1 MKARYWPWVF
11 VIDNCPDLRS
21 SSAMNVHYRVKLNDD
36 ERAELKGLLAKGK
49 RSARKLKRAQILLA
63 ADAGESD
70 ETIAASVS
78 VGTSTVFR
86 TKRRFVEGNL
96 ERALTEDKRPG
107 AKRKLSGKEEA
118 LLVAT
123 TCSAP
128 PAGRAHWTLSLLAGV
143 MIALTDHEELSRE
156 TVRRRL
162 GESKLKPWR
171 HKMWCVPEIN
181 GEYVARME
189 HVLDLYA
196 EAPDP
201 LRPLV
206 CFDESPTQLIGE
218 VREPIPAK
226 PGQLQRYDSEYQ
238 RNGTVNLFIMI
249 DPHRRWRHVKI
260 TDRRRALDF
269 AECMRELV
277 DVHYPAAELIR
288 VVMDNLSTHTLGALY
303 EAFEPEEAHRILRRL
318 EFHFVPKHG
327 SWLNMAE
334 IEIGVLRGQC
344 LDRRIEDV
352 GLLRAEVAAWET
364 QRNEAK
370 ATIEWTFTTEKARK
384 KMGRAYPKAALPG
397 PIASAVE
404 TAETSAL
411 SPAASNIASPAV
423 EPMAVSP
430 VLESATQ
437 SPAVADPIS
446 GSPAVE
452 PIAAGPNIATPVVE
466 PSATSPAAESIQTT
480 AANQPSEV
488 APAARTIVK
497 KARKRTSRGP
507 LARFKAR
514 PTIPKKRPGGR
525 SKAKAEPVKTTVRS
539 Y

>member
-1 MKARYWPWVF
+1 
-11 VIDNCPDLRS
+11 
-21 SSAMNVHYRVKLNDD
+21 MNVRYIVKLNDD

-49 RSARKLKRAQILLA
+49 RSARKMKRAQILLA

-70 ETIAASVS
+70 ETIATSVGA
-78 VGTSTVFR
+78 GTSTVFR

-128 PAGRAHWTLSLLAGV
+128 PVGRARWTLSLLAGV
-143 MIALTDHEELSRE
+143 MVALTDHKELSTE

-171 HKMWCVPEIN
+171 QEMWCVPEIN

-196 EAPDP
+196 EPPDP
-201 LRPLV
+201 RWPLV

-218 VREPIPAK
+218 VREPIPAR

-238 RNGTVNLFIMI
+238 RNGTVNLFIFI
-249 DPHRRWRHVKI
+249 DAHRRWRHVKI
-260 TDRRRALDF
+260 TDRRTALDF

-277 DVHYPAAELIR
+277 DVHYPTAELIR
-288 VVMDNLSTHTLGALY
+288 VVLDNLSTHTPGALY
-303 EAFEPEEAHRILRRL
+303 EAFDPEEARRILRRI

-344 LDRRIEDV
+344 LERRIEDV
-352 GLLRAEVAAWET
+352 AVLRAEVAAWEM
-364 QRNEAK
+364 QRNDAK
-370 ATIEWTFTTEKARK
+370 ATIKWTFTTEIARE
-384 KMGRAYPKAALPG
+384 KMGRAYPKASAPRLDAPVG
-397 PIASAVE
+397 IA
-404 TAETSAL
+404 AE
-411 SPAASNIASPAV
+411 ASMVSNPASPAI
-423 EPMAVSP
+423 EPTAATLG
-430 VLESATQ
+430 LESLTPNPAAADLIAA
-437 SPAVADPIS
+437 SPALEQIDRHPAEEPVTAN
-446 GSPAVE
+446 PAVE
-452 PIAAGPNIATPVVE
+452 PIGSCPPAESNQTT
-466 PSATSPAAESIQTT
+466 SANQASETPAANKI
-480 AANQPSEV
+480 A
-488 APAARTIVK
+488 
-497 KARKRTSRGP
+497 KRQRRRVSRGP
-507 LARFKAR
+507 LSRFKAR
-514 PTIPKKRPGGR
+514 PTIPAKRPCRKKSTKRPGGKTAR
-525 SKAKAEPVKTTVRS
+525 VEPVKTSVRS